1 MLSYTLFSYFY
12 FAAAKFSLLDVLH
25 AEVAAA
31 VTVDLRFVPRGGL
44 VVRAVG
50 VGCRCGKIYKRQSWQ
65 GAASFMFILYVC
77 FRQTTMRHILREYN
91 TKTLLLIH

>member
-44 VVRAVG
+44 IVGAVG

-65 GAASFMFILYVC
+65 GAASSCLYCSYV
-77 FRQTTMRHILREYN
+77 FYTNNYEAHPGRVYH
-91 TKTLLLIH
+91 

>member
-1 MLSYTLFSYFY
+1 MLCVLGYTLFSYFY

-44 VVRAVG
+44 IVGAVG
-50 VGCRCGKIYKRQSWQ
+50 VGCRCGKIYKRRSWQ
-65 GAASFMFILYVC
+65 GVASFMFILYICVLYK
-77 FRQTTMRHILREYN
+77 QL
-91 TKTLLLIH
+91 